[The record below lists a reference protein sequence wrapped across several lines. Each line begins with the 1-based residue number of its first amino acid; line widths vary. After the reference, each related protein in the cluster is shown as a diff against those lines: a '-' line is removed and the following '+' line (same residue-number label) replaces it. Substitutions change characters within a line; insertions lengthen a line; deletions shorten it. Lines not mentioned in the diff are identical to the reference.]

1 MDVRSHPGAPGLTPQ
16 QEKNRQILADAMC
29 SCGFVPYE
37 CEWWHFNLATEP
49 YPDTYF
55 DFPIE

>member
-1 MDVRSHPGAPGLTPQ
+1 MLFRSEL
-16 QEKNRQILADAMC
+16 QEKNRKILSDAMC
-29 SCGFVPYE
+29 ACGFVPYE